1 MDDSFKEKLTDILK
15 DRISISEGTR
25 ANYARGED
33 AYEPVLSQA
42 VVFPESNE
50 EVSKILKLCNENKV
64 PVVPF
69 GTGTS
74 LEGHAV
80 GNEKGI
86 TISLEKMNKV
96 LSVNAADFDCRVQAN
111 VTRKQLN
118 EYLREDGVFFPIDP
132 GADAALGGMAACSAS
147 GTMAVK
153 YGTMRTVVTGLT
165 VVLPNGEI
173 IKTGT
178 RAKKSSAGYN
188 LTNLFIGSEGTLGI
202 ITEVHLRLSP
212 IPESIMSAVCHF
224 PDLESAVLTAQ
235 EVIQYGVPIAR
246 IEMLNKDQM
255 EISIKY
261 SKLDK
266 AEPLPT
272 LFFEF
277 HGSEPSNKESINIVE
292 ELSKNNGGSDF
303 KWAESLEERNKLWK
317 ARHEIYYAVKSQGT
331 NVKIYATD
339 VCVPISKLVECI
351 KFSENEIQ
359 QHGLKAPMVGHVGD
373 GNFHVTVIYDPSKE
387 GEYEIIRNFSDKL
400 IDKALEL
407 EGTITG
413 EHGIGLQKKKY
424 LLREHADNLPV
435 MKAIAIASEEDLA
448 TAKIFQ
454 KHADM
459 LLFDSKPPSG
469 ASRPGGNA
477 LSFEWSLVAN
487 QDWRL
492 PWMLA
497 GGIDVAN
504 LSLAVEISGASA
516 IDVSSGVEDSKGFKS
531 PVKIKELLYFAAT
544 L

>member
-1 MDDSFKEKLTDILK
+1 MKNSIVQTELTKLLKE
-15 DRISISEGTR
+15 RFSVSESTR

-42 VVFPESNE
+42 VAFPETNE
-50 EVSKILKLCNENKV
+50 EVSKILKLCNEHKV

-80 GNEKGI
+80 GNENGI

-96 LSVNAADFDCRVQAN
+96 LCVNASDFDCRVQAN

-132 GADAALGGMAACSAS
+132 GADAALGGMAATSAS

-153 YGTMRTVVTGLT
+153 YGTMRTVVSGLT
-165 VVLPNGEI
+165 VVLANGDI

-202 ITEVHLRLSP
+202 ITEVNLRLSP

-235 EVIQYGVPIAR
+235 ETIQYGIPIAR

-261 SKLDK
+261 SKLEN

-277 HGSEPSNKESINIVE
+277 HGSESSNSDSIKIVE
-292 ELSKNNGGSDF
+292 ELSKNNSGSDF
-303 KWAESLEERNKLWK
+303 KWAETLEERNKLWK

-339 VCVPISKLVECI
+339 ICVPISNLVECI
-351 KFSENEIQ
+351 KFSEKEIQ

-373 GNFHVTVIYDPSKE
+373 GNFHVTVIYDPLKE
-387 GEYEIIRNFSDKL
+387 GEYKIIRDFSDKL

-413 EHGIGLQKKKY
+413 EHGIGLQKKEY
-424 LLREHADNLPV
+424 LLKEHPDNLPL
-435 MKAIAIASEEDLA
+435 MKSIKRSLDVNNIMNPGKVFDL
-448 TAKIFQ
+448 
-454 KHADM
+454 D
-459 LLFDSKPPSG
+459 
-469 ASRPGGNA
+469 
-477 LSFEWSLVAN
+477 
-487 QDWRL
+487 
-492 PWMLA
+492 
-497 GGIDVAN
+497 
-504 LSLAVEISGASA
+504 
-516 IDVSSGVEDSKGFKS
+516 
-531 PVKIKELLYFAAT
+531 
-544 L
+544 

>member
-1 MDDSFKEKLTDILK
+1 MNELLQKGLKQILNG
-15 DRISISEGTR
+15 RFSLSESTR

-33 AYEPVLSQA
+33 SYEPVLSQA
-42 VVFPESNE
+42 VAFPETNE
-50 EVSKILKLCNENKV
+50 EVSKILKLCNEHKV

-74 LEGHAV
+74 LEGHVV
-80 GNEKGI
+80 GNENGI

-96 LSVNAADFDCRVQAN
+96 LSVNGNDFDCRVQAN

-118 EYLREDGVFFPIDP
+118 EYLREDGIFFPIDP
-132 GADAALGGMAACSAS
+132 GADAALGGMAATSAS

-153 YGTMRTVVTGLT
+153 YGTMRTVVSGLT
-165 VVLPNGEI
+165 VVLANGDI

-261 SKLDK
+261 SKLEN

-277 HGSEPSNKESINIVE
+277 HGSESSNKESIKIVE
-292 ELSKNNGGSDF
+292 ELSKNNGGNDF
-303 KWAESLEERNKLWK
+303 KWAESIEDRNKLWK
-317 ARHEIYYAVKSQGT
+317 ARHEIYYAVKAQGT

-339 VCVPISKLVECI
+339 ICVPISNLVECI
-351 KFSENEIQ
+351 KFSEKEIQ

-373 GNFHVTVIYDPSKE
+373 GNFHVTVIYDPAKK

-413 EHGIGLQKKKY
+413 EHGIGLQKKEY
-424 LLREHADNLPV
+424 LLKEHPDNLPL
-435 MKAIAIASEEDLA
+435 MKSIKRSLDVNNIMNPGKVFDL
-448 TAKIFQ
+448 
-454 KHADM
+454 
-459 LLFDSKPPSG
+459 
-469 ASRPGGNA
+469 N
-477 LSFEWSLVAN
+477 
-487 QDWRL
+487 
-492 PWMLA
+492 
-497 GGIDVAN
+497 
-504 LSLAVEISGASA
+504 
-516 IDVSSGVEDSKGFKS
+516 
-531 PVKIKELLYFAAT
+531 
-544 L
+544 